1 MININAFT
9 FLSSYLYGLF
19 GFLACLSR
27 FGIFLTFK
35 IYQGNLLTAGGA
47 NYLTVI
53 SVIVFLAALSEG
65 FAWGHFG
72 STFTLDNPYLGGVVL
87 GSFIF
92 MLFWF
97 FDRTMVTQDMMTE
110 EHAKTLDGE
119 DYVPNFWEEY
129 KPYFVF
135 MARLAI
141 VITSLYI
148 TAPFLT
154 QLVFKTDIE
163 NEMAIQ
169 YQNSINQAKDET
181 LGKIEGKINEQQT
194 YIQTLHDKLQN
205 EIAGKKGSKYGK
217 GPVAQSIQQEIDEA
231 NTHLD
236 ELKTNFENDK
246 LKLETAIANN
256 DEQILKSFGILM
268 VKDSPI
274 FRENAINKF
283 KQEPAFKN
291 TQYAVDGF
299 LILVGVILILS
310 KLLQPKSLKMYY
322 SSRLQEA
329 WSSYVDGNYDDY
341 LPESEK
347 SSHMAH
353 MPMPQTFENIAIRYA
368 KTLEEREQDNIKK
381 REQKRQAMLDEENH
395 MKALKNGEKSHYER
409 YAKEAQNYEYQNK
422 VVKDKKQRIE
432 KALKEACNQK
442 EQFLQES
449 TPQREQLNIEKKQ
462 VEELY
467 FEAERLYQSKGEDSE
482 ARHKRM
488 QEANKKLLELQEIVN
503 DFANKDRNSPER
515 VRAYIAAEEAVYTQ
529 SQTIKNMKDN
539 YLSFER
545 DMNIHKQKVDD
556 LKKQLDDIIS
566 KLDRISQIEK
576 YWNKTILNL
585 ELKQIE
591 LLSSFSD
598 METPYIKGD
607 EAEIAFIAEQHKK
620 EGKYKYTYYV
630 NKDDEQDK

>member
-1 MININAFT
+1 MFKQIW
-9 FLSSYLYGLF
+9 Y
-19 GFLACLSR
+19 
-27 FGIFLTFK
+27 FLTFK

-72 STFTLDNPYLGGVVL
+72 STFTPDNPYLGGVVL

-119 DYVPNFWEEY
+119 DYVPNFWEKY

-135 MARLAI
+135 MARLGI

-246 LKLETAIANN
+246 LKLETAIVNN
-256 DEQILKSFGILM
+256 DEQTLKSFGILM

-341 LPESEK
+341 LPENEK

-368 KTLEEREQDNIKK
+368 KTIDEREKDNLDKRQKK
-381 REQKRQAMLDEENH
+381 KQAMLDEENH

-449 TPQREQLNIEKKQ
+449 TPQRERLNIEKKQ

-515 VRAYIAAEEAVYTQ
+515 VRAYIAAEEAVYAQ

>member
-1 MININAFT
+1 M
-9 FLSSYLYGLF
+9 
-19 GFLACLSR
+19 
-27 FGIFLTFK
+27 TFK

>member
-1 MININAFT
+1 MFKQIW
-9 FLSSYLYGLF
+9 Y
-19 GFLACLSR
+19 
-27 FGIFLTFK
+27 FLTFK

-72 STFTLDNPYLGGVVL
+72 STFTPDNPYLGGVVL

-119 DYVPNFWEEY
+119 DYVPNFWEKY

-135 MARLAI
+135 MARLGI

-236 ELKTNFENDK
+236 ELKTNFDNDK

-256 DEQILKSFGILM
+256 DEQTLKSFGILM

-368 KTLEEREQDNIKK
+368 KTIDEREKDNLD
-381 REQKRQAMLDEENH
+381 KRQKQKQEEQDKEN
-395 MKALKNGEKSHYER
+395 KAKRLEQGEDAHAQR
-409 YAKEAQNYEYQNK
+409 CAKEAQNYEYQHK
-422 VVKDKKQRIE
+422 VVNDKKVRINDSLEQARTQRDNFVAEATPKKEKLLVDKKQIE
-432 KALKEACNQK
+432 
-442 EQFLQES
+442 EQ
-449 TPQREQLNIEKKQ
+449 
-462 VEELY
+462 Y

-482 ARHKRM
+482 ARHKRL
-488 QEANKKLLELQEIVN
+488 QEAYAKLNELEEIVSGLN
-503 DFANKDRNSPER
+503 EKDKSNPER
-515 VRAYIAAEEAVYTQ
+515 VKAYVVAQEAVLSQ
-529 SQTIKNMKDN
+529 NQTIKNMKDN

-556 LKKQLDDIIS
+556 LRVQLDNINFEIHR
-566 KLDRISQIEK
+566 LIEIERQL
-576 YWNKTILNL
+576 NETILQMEL
-585 ELKQIE
+585 EQIK
-591 LLSSFSD
+591 LLSDFAN
-598 METPYIKGD
+598 MQTPYLQGGD
-607 EAEIAFIAEQHKK
+607 DEVAFIAEQHKK

>member
-1 MININAFT
+1 MFKQIW
-9 FLSSYLYGLF
+9 Y
-19 GFLACLSR
+19 
-27 FGIFLTFK
+27 FLTFK
-35 IYQGNLLTAGGA
+35 IYQDKLLTAGGA
-47 NYLTVI
+47 SYLTVI

-72 STFTLDNPYLGGVVL
+72 STFTPDNPYLGGVVL

-97 FDRTMVTQDMMTE
+97 FDKKMVTQDMMAE

-119 DYVPNFWEEY
+119 DYVPNFW
-129 KPYFVF
+129 KKCIPYFVF

-141 VITSLYI
+141 VITSLYF

-169 YQNSINQAKDET
+169 YQNNINQAKDET
-181 LGKIEGKINEQQT
+181 LGKIERKINEQQT
-194 YIQTLHDKLQN
+194 HIQTLHDKLQN

-236 ELKTNFENDK
+236 ELKTNFDNDK

-256 DEQILKSFGILM
+256 DEQTLKSFGILM

-329 WSSYVDGNYDDY
+329 WSSYVKGNYDDY

-368 KTLEEREQDNIKK
+368 KTIDEREKDNLDK
-381 REQKRQAMLDEENH
+381 RQKQKQAMLDEENH

-515 VRAYIAAEEAVYTQ
+515 VRAYIAAEEAVYAQ

>member
-1 MININAFT
+1 MFKQIW
-9 FLSSYLYGLF
+9 Y
-19 GFLACLSR
+19 
-27 FGIFLTFK
+27 FLTFK

-72 STFTLDNPYLGGVVL
+72 STFTPDNPYLGGVVL

-119 DYVPNFWEEY
+119 DYVPNFW
-129 KPYFVF
+129 KKCIPYFVF
-135 MARLAI
+135 MARLGI
-141 VITSLYI
+141 VITSLII

-181 LGKIEGKINEQQT
+181 LGKIERKINEQQT
-194 YIQTLHDKLQN
+194 HIQTLHDKLQN

-236 ELKTNFENDK
+236 ELKTNFDNDK

-256 DEQILKSFGILM
+256 DEQTLKSFGILM

-329 WSSYVDGNYDDY
+329 WSSYVKGNYDDY

-515 VRAYIAAEEAVYTQ
+515 VRAYIAAEEAVYAQ

-607 EAEIAFIAEQHKK
+607 EAEIAFIANRYQKDNGYRYSYFAGKDLDGSSDNKNPDK
-620 EGKYKYTYYV
+620 E
-630 NKDDEQDK
+630 

>member
-1 MININAFT
+1 
-9 FLSSYLYGLF
+9 
-19 GFLACLSR
+19 
-27 FGIFLTFK
+27 LTFK

>member
-1 MININAFT
+1 MFKQIW
-9 FLSSYLYGLF
+9 Y
-19 GFLACLSR
+19 
-27 FGIFLTFK
+27 FLTFK

-72 STFTLDNPYLGGVVL
+72 STFTPDNPYLGGVVL

-119 DYVPNFWEEY
+119 DYVPNFWEKY

-135 MARLAI
+135 MARLGI

-246 LKLETAIANN
+246 LKLETAIVNN
-256 DEQILKSFGILM
+256 DEQTLKSFGILM

-368 KTLEEREQDNIKK
+368 KTIDEREKDNLDK
-381 REQKRQAMLDEENH
+381 RQKQKQAMLDEENH

-515 VRAYIAAEEAVYTQ
+515 VRAYIAAEEAVYAQ

-607 EAEIAFIAEQHKK
+607 EAEIAFIANRYQKDNGYRYSYFAGKDLDGSSDNKNPDK
-620 EGKYKYTYYV
+620 E
-630 NKDDEQDK
+630 

>member
-1 MININAFT
+1 MFKQIW
-9 FLSSYLYGLF
+9 Y
-19 GFLACLSR
+19 
-27 FGIFLTFK
+27 FLTFK

-72 STFTLDNPYLGGVVL
+72 STFTPDNPYLGGVVL

-119 DYVPNFWEEY
+119 DYVPNFWEKY

-135 MARLAI
+135 MARLGI

-181 LGKIEGKINEQQT
+181 LGKIERKINEQQT
-194 YIQTLHDKLQN
+194 HIQTLHDKLQN

-236 ELKTNFENDK
+236 ELKTNFDNDK

-256 DEQILKSFGILM
+256 DEQTLKSFGILM

-329 WSSYVDGNYDDY
+329 WSSYVKGNYDDY

-368 KTLEEREQDNIKK
+368 KTIDEREKDNLD
-381 REQKRQAMLDEENH
+381 KRQKQKQEEQDKEN
-395 MKALKNGEKSHYER
+395 KAKRLEQGEDAHAQR
-409 YAKEAQNYEYQNK
+409 CAKEAQNYEYQHK
-422 VVKDKKQRIE
+422 VVNDKKVRIDDSLEQARTQRDNFVAEATPKKEKLLVDKKQIE
-432 KALKEACNQK
+432 
-442 EQFLQES
+442 EQ
-449 TPQREQLNIEKKQ
+449 
-462 VEELY
+462 Y

-482 ARHKRM
+482 ARHKRL
-488 QEANKKLLELQEIVN
+488 QEAYAKLNELEEIVSGLN
-503 DFANKDRNSPER
+503 EKDKSNPER
-515 VRAYIAAEEAVYTQ
+515 VKAYVVAQEAVLSQ
-529 SQTIKNMKDN
+529 NQTIKNMKDN

-556 LKKQLDDIIS
+556 LRVQLDNINFEIHR
-566 KLDRISQIEK
+566 LIEIERQL
-576 YWNKTILNL
+576 NETILQMEL
-585 ELKQIE
+585 EQIK
-591 LLSSFSD
+591 LLSDFAN
-598 METPYIKGD
+598 MQTPYLQGGD
-607 EAEIAFIAEQHKK
+607 DEVAFIAEQHKK

>member
-1 MININAFT
+1 MFKQIW
-9 FLSSYLYGLF
+9 Y
-19 GFLACLSR
+19 
-27 FGIFLTFK
+27 FLTFK

-72 STFTLDNPYLGGVVL
+72 STFTPDNPYLGGVVL

-119 DYVPNFWEEY
+119 DYVPNFWEKY

-135 MARLAI
+135 MARLGI

-256 DEQILKSFGILM
+256 DEQTLKSFGILM

-368 KTLEEREQDNIKK
+368 KTIDEREKDNLDK
-381 REQKRQAMLDEENH
+381 RQKQKQAMLDEENH

-515 VRAYIAAEEAVYTQ
+515 VRAYIAAEEAVYAQ

>member
-1 MININAFT
+1 MFKQIW
-9 FLSSYLYGLF
+9 Y
-19 GFLACLSR
+19 
-27 FGIFLTFK
+27 FLTFK

-72 STFTLDNPYLGGVVL
+72 STFTPDNPYLGGTVL
-87 GSFIF
+87 GLFIF

-119 DYVPNFWEEY
+119 EYTPNFWEKY

-135 MARLAI
+135 MARLGI

-154 QLVFKTDIE
+154 QLVFKTDIQ

-236 ELKTNFENDK
+236 ELKTNFDNDK

-256 DEQILKSFGILM
+256 DEQALKSFGILM

-322 SSRLQEA
+322 SSKLQEA
-329 WSSYVDGNYDDY
+329 WSSYINGNYDDY

-347 SSHMAH
+347 SIHMAH

-368 KTLEEREQDNIKK
+368 KTIDEREKDNLDK
-381 REQKRQAMLDEENH
+381 RQKQKQAMLDEENH

-409 YAKEAQNYEYQNK
+409 YAKEAQNYEYQKK

-432 KALKEACNQK
+432 KALKEACNKK

-515 VRAYIAAEEAVYTQ
+515 VRAYIAAEEAVYAQ

-598 METPYIKGD
+598 MQTPYIKGD
-607 EAEIAFIAEQHKK
+607 EAEVAFIANRYQEDNGYRYSYFSGKDLDESLDNKNPDK
-620 EGKYKYTYYV
+620 E
-630 NKDDEQDK
+630 